1 MSEPR
6 ITINGLT
13 PRQVKMLDVMWNLQT
28 PEDYFE
34 WYENLTEPMQRQ
46 ADILQKML
54 ILAMADDMIK
64 EDRHDYQEA
73 REVLGKFTLKGH
85 L

>member
-6 ITINGLT
+6 ITINGLS

-34 WYENLTEPMQRQ
+34 WYESLTEPMQRQ
-46 ADILQKML
+46 ADILQRML
-54 ILAMADDMIK
+54 ILAMSDDMIK
-64 EDRHDYQEA
+64 EDRRDYQEA

>member
-54 ILAMADDMIK
+54 ILAMADGGV
-64 EDRHDYQEA
+64 RT
-73 REVLGKFTLKGH
+73 G
-85 L
+85 

>member
-6 ITINGLT
+6 ITINGLS

-34 WYENLTEPMQRQ
+34 WYESLTEPMQRQ
-46 ADILQKML
+46 ADILQRML
-54 ILAMADDMIK
+54 ILAMSDEMVT
-64 EDRHDYQEA
+64 EDRRDYQEA
-73 REVLGKFTLKGH
+73 REVLGKFTLRGH
-85 L
+85 I